1 MLLSDITSLY
11 WSGGKPTV
19 TCACSYETEEC
30 HGLLCYYYMF
40 MGDDVMVTG
49 QWTHL
54 GHTHTHTHTHIMCPL
69 TALLLAGMFGFM
81 TSLFCEWSLVQKSD
95 CFTTNDRLSLS
106 VFLSLVQEER
116 RKHVREERSEDA
128 QLSDVVISK
137 FSSLVSGV
145 FLPKSIYGIFDFIS
159 ITSSLFPPYS
169 LFLSPSLA
177 SLFLSCFF
185 FFIFLF
191 SFFLPSS
198 KPSQQ

>member
-54 GHTHTHTHTHIMCPL
+54 GHTHTHTHTHTHNVPIDCTTVGRNVWIHDFAVLWVKSGAEEWLFYNQWPSLSLFFSLSCRKNDANMSERRGRKMPSFL
-69 TALLLAGMFGFM
+69 
-81 TSLFCEWSLVQKSD
+81 TSL
-95 CFTTNDRLSLS
+95 
-106 VFLSLVQEER
+106 
-116 RKHVREERSEDA
+116 
-128 QLSDVVISK
+128 
-137 FSSLVSGV
+137 LVSSHPWSPV
-145 FLPKSIYGIFDFIS
+145 SFFQNQFMVSL
-159 ITSSLFPPYS
+159 TLFPS
-169 LFLSPSLA
+169 LPPFSLHILFFCLPPLLHSSSPV
-177 SLFLSCFF
+177 F